1 MTAHPRH
8 LPIELDGFLVMDME
22 DVYNPTFCKTEA
34 DAREVYREL
43 DQRSTRVFR
52 MADGRHHDV
61 TADFIPEDAAEE
73 RDFTMADHTAAMR
86 RAGAF
91 ERA

>member
-1 MTAHPRH
+1 MNAHPRH

-22 DVYNPTFCKTEA
+22 DAYHPSFCKTEA
-34 DAREVYREL
+34 DARDIYREM

-61 TADFIPEDAAEE
+61 TPDFIPDEAEASE
-73 RDFTMADHTAAMR
+73 RPFNRIAFMR
-86 RAGAF
+86 HIGAV